1 MSARLVAIQEK
12 KGMIGKVTGA
22 GAVKKTIKEWV
33 EERKIATA
41 EKRRLKQ
48 QGVAKLSAGREASKQ
63 GQAVAPMETVGAT
76 SRGKQQHHLPLR
88 KSSAEAKAELRRKQ
102 EEKRREK
109 QEKQKAEEE
118 EAAKISEAAGSK
130 RRHTGSSKLEKGRKG
145 AGAPGKP
152 CGRGAPHGANK

>member
-1 MSARLVAIQEK
+1 MVYGLPNRSYCLPQRGEEEDEQRKE
-12 KGMIGKVTGA
+12 GK
-22 GAVKKTIKEWV
+22 
-33 EERKIATA
+33 
-41 EKRRLKQ
+41 
-48 QGVAKLSAGREASKQ
+48 
-63 GQAVAPMETVGAT
+63 
-76 SRGKQQHHLPLR
+76 
-88 KSSAEAKAELRRKQ
+88 RKQ

-118 EAAKISEAAGSK
+118 EAAKISEAARSK